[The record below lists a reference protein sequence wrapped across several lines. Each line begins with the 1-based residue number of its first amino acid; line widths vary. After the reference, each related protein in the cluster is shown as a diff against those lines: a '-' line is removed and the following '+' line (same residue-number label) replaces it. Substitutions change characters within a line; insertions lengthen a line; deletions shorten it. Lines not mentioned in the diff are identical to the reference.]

1 MYSTLIKSYTINY
14 AEEKE
19 KKGKRVID
27 SNLAVSE
34 RIRELS
40 ERLEAEPEEDFADEF
55 TEGLDAAQVDALL
68 TDQDELAEEN
78 AKNEAAQKLIDDANA
93 EAQQIIE
100 DANTEAERIIAE
112 ANTKAEEIF
121 AEAREK
127 GFAEGNEA
135 GYAEG
140 MEKAAEKEREIEQK
154 SVELDRQ
161 FEEKVAQLEPKFV
174 DTLTG
179 IYSHVLGIDLTGRS
193 ETVLHLLQDTI
204 RNIDGTKSYLV
215 HVSGDDHEYVS
226 EHKDELAEGLG
237 ASAVVEIISDVTLT
251 AGNCFIETD
260 GGIFDCSLG
269 TELDLLK
276 KELRVLSYSQE

>member
-1 MYSTLIKSYTINY
+1 LSSTLIKSYTYNY

-40 ERLEAEPEEDFADEF
+40 EMMEAEPEEGFADEF

-68 TDQDELAEEN
+68 TDQDELAAEN
-78 AKNEAAQKLIDDANA
+78 AKNEAAQKLIDEANE

-100 DANTEAERIIAE
+100 NANAEAERIIAE
-112 ANTKAEEIF
+112 ANAKAEEIF

-127 GFAEGNEA
+127 GMAEGSEA

-140 MEKAAEKEREIEQK
+140 MEKAAEKEREVEEK
-154 SVELDRQ
+154 SVALDRAY
-161 FEEKVAQLEPKFV
+161 EAKVAELEPKFV
-174 DTLTG
+174 DTLTD

-193 ETVLHLLQDTI
+193 ETVLHLLQNTI
-204 RNIDGTKSYLV
+204 RNIEGTKNYLV
-215 HVSGDDHEYVS
+215 HVSGDDHEFVS
-226 EHKDELAEGLG
+226 EHRDDLAEGLG
-237 ASAVVEIISDVTLT
+237 SSATVEVINDVTLT
-251 AGNCFIETD
+251 AGNCFVETD

-269 TELDLLK
+269 TELELLK
-276 KELRVLSYSQE
+276 KELRVLSYGN

>member
-1 MYSTLIKSYTINY
+1 MSSTLIKSYTYNY

-40 ERLEAEPEEDFADEF
+40 EMMEAEPEEDFADEF

-68 TDQDELAEEN
+68 TDQDELAAEN
-78 AKNEAAQKLIDDANA
+78 AKNEAAQKLIDEANE

-100 DANTEAERIIAE
+100 NANAEAERIIAE
-112 ANTKAEEIF
+112 ANAKAEEIF

-127 GFAEGNEA
+127 GMAEGSEA

-140 MEKAAEKEREIEQK
+140 MEKAAEKEREVEEK
-154 SVELDRQ
+154 SVALDRAY
-161 FEEKVAQLEPKFV
+161 EAKVAELEPKFV

-193 ETVLHLLQDTI
+193 ETVLHLLQNTI
-204 RNIDGTKSYLV
+204 RNIEGTKNYLV
-215 HVSGDDHEYVS
+215 HVSGDDHEFVS
-226 EHKDELAEGLG
+226 EHRDDLAEGLG
-237 ASAVVEIISDVTLT
+237 SSATVEVINDVTLT
-251 AGNCFIETD
+251 AGNCFVETD

-269 TELDLLK
+269 TELELLK
-276 KELRVLSYSQE
+276 KELRVLSYGN

>member
-1 MYSTLIKSYTINY
+1 MIKSYTYNY

-40 ERLEAEPEEDFADEF
+40 EMMEAEPEEDFADEF

-68 TDQDELAEEN
+68 TDQDELAAEN
-78 AKNEAAQKLIDDANA
+78 AKNEAAQKLIDEANE

-100 DANTEAERIIAE
+100 NANAEAERIIAE
-112 ANTKAEEIF
+112 ANAKAEEIF

-127 GFAEGNEA
+127 GMAEGSEA

-140 MEKAAEKEREIEQK
+140 MEKAAEKEREVEEK
-154 SVELDRQ
+154 SVALDRAY
-161 FEEKVAQLEPKFV
+161 EAKIAELEPKFV

-193 ETVLHLLQDTI
+193 ETVLYLLQNTI
-204 RNIDGTKSYLV
+204 RNIEGTKNYLV
-215 HVSGDDHEYVS
+215 HVSGDDHEFVS
-226 EHKDELAEGLG
+226 EHRDDLAEGLG
-237 ASAVVEIISDVTLT
+237 SSATVEVINDVTLT
-251 AGNCFIETD
+251 AGNCFVETD

-269 TELDLLK
+269 TELELLK
-276 KELRVLSYSQE
+276 KELRVLSYGN

>member
-1 MYSTLIKSYTINY
+1 MSSTLIKSYTYNY

-40 ERLEAEPEEDFADEF
+40 EMMEAEPEEDFADEF

-68 TDQDELAEEN
+68 TDQDELAAEN
-78 AKNEAAQKLIDDANA
+78 AKNEAAQKLIDEANE

-100 DANTEAERIIAE
+100 NANAEAERIIAE
-112 ANTKAEEIF
+112 ANAKAEEIF

-127 GFAEGNEA
+127 GMAEGSEA

-140 MEKAAEKEREIEQK
+140 MEKAAEKEREVEEK
-154 SVELDRQ
+154 SVALDRAY
-161 FEEKVAQLEPKFV
+161 EAKIAELEPKFV

-193 ETVLHLLQDTI
+193 ETVLYLLQNTI
-204 RNIDGTKSYLV
+204 RNIEGTKNYLV
-215 HVSGDDHEYVS
+215 HVSGDDHEFVS
-226 EHKDELAEGLG
+226 EHRDDLAEGLG
-237 ASAVVEIISDVTLT
+237 SSATVEVINDVTLT
-251 AGNCFIETD
+251 AGNCFVETD

-269 TELDLLK
+269 TELELLK
-276 KELRVLSYSQE
+276 KELRVLSYGN

>member
-1 MYSTLIKSYTINY
+1 MSSTLIKSYTYNY

-19 KKGKRVID
+19 KKGKRIID

-40 ERLEAEPEEDFADEF
+40 EMMEAEPEEDFADEF

-68 TDQDELAEEN
+68 TDQDELAAEN
-78 AKNEAAQKLIDDANA
+78 AKNEATQRIIDAANE

-100 DANTEAERIIAE
+100 NANAEAERIIAE
-112 ANTKAEEIF
+112 ANAKAEEIF

-127 GFAEGNEA
+127 GMAEGSEA

-140 MEKAAEKEREIEQK
+140 MERAAEKEREVEEK
-154 SVELDRQ
+154 SVALDQ
-161 FEEKVAQLEPKFV
+161 AFEAKVAELEPKFV

-193 ETVLHLLQDTI
+193 ETVLYLLQNTI
-204 RNIDGTKSYLV
+204 RNIEGTKNYLV
-215 HVSGDDHEYVS
+215 HVSGDDHEFVS
-226 EHKDELAEGLG
+226 EHRDDLAEGLG
-237 ASAVVEIISDVTLT
+237 SSATVEVINDVTLT
-251 AGNCFIETD
+251 AGNCFVETD

-269 TELDLLK
+269 TELELLK
-276 KELRVLSYSQE
+276 KELRVLSYGN

>member
-1 MYSTLIKSYTINY
+1 MSSTLIKSYTYNY

-40 ERLEAEPEEDFADEF
+40 EMMEAEPEEGFADEF

-68 TDQDELAEEN
+68 TDQDELAAEN
-78 AKNEAAQKLIDDANA
+78 AKNEAAQKLIDEANE

-100 DANTEAERIIAE
+100 NANAEAERIIAE
-112 ANTKAEEIF
+112 ANAKAEEIF

-127 GFAEGNEA
+127 GMAEGSEA

-140 MEKAAEKEREIEQK
+140 MEKAAEKEREVEEK
-154 SVELDRQ
+154 SVALDRAY
-161 FEEKVAQLEPKFV
+161 EAKVAELEPKFV
-174 DTLTG
+174 DTLTD

-193 ETVLHLLQDTI
+193 ETVLHLLQNTI
-204 RNIDGTKSYLV
+204 RNIEGTKNYLV
-215 HVSGDDHEYVS
+215 HVSGDDHEFVS
-226 EHKDELAEGLG
+226 EHRDDLAEGLG
-237 ASAVVEIISDVTLT
+237 SSATVEVINDVTLT
-251 AGNCFIETD
+251 AGNCFVETD

-269 TELDLLK
+269 TELELLK
-276 KELRVLSYSQE
+276 KELRVLSYGN